1 MNNDNI
7 VAVHVT
13 AVRPAT
19 APTDTV
25 RVVVGMLHGMPVT
38 FAAEP
43 RMAYD
48 LQRGLTAGQTVVAMI
63 EQWQLLGSSN

>member
-1 MNNDNI
+1 MNPSNL

-13 AVRPAT
+13 AVRPPQR
-19 APTDTV
+19 PTDTV
-25 RVVVGMLHGMPVT
+25 LVVVGTIHGTPVS

-48 LQRGLTAGQTVVAMI
+48 IRRALAEGQTVVTMI
-63 EQWQLLGSSN
+63 EQWQVLGSSN